1 MQTRLKGCGNR
12 IRRAKSFSCTLD
24 RRRPRLR
31 WPVAYGPQVEQTTA
45 AAAAAALL
53 VLAQNTNNKFKIA
66 AKWRRGS
73 AHKSVKARKHKTTSA
88 VRRKRRMGMGKEGAG
103 GGERRSKRESTKR
116 CKATK
121 QADEGRCV
129 LHLLCG
135 RRVASQSLKL
145 KMKLKLKCQ
154 LEWNENDIKTEA
166 AATAA
171 TTTMQQQ
178 QQQ

>member
-45 AAAAAALL
+45 AVAAAAGATALL

-88 VRRKRRMGMGKEGAG
+88 VRRKRRWGSRGW
-103 GGERRSKRESTKR
+103 SKQESTKR
-116 CKATK
+116 CKATRR
-121 QADEGRCV
+121 AGEGA
-129 LHLLCG
+129 L
-135 RRVASQSLKL
+135 RVAFAVWQASGKSKS
-145 KMKLKLKCQ
+145 
-154 LEWNENDIKTEA
+154 
-166 AATAA
+166 
-171 TTTMQQQ
+171 
-178 QQQ
+178 

>member
-45 AAAAAALL
+45 AAEAAAVAATALL

-88 VRRKRRMGMGKEGAG
+88 VRRKRGRRMGKGGAG
-103 GGERRSKRESTKR
+103 EGINGNRRSVARPQNGR
-116 CKATK
+116 
-121 QADEGRCV
+121 DEGRRGVACCICCV
-129 LHLLCG
+129 AG
-135 RRVASQSLKL
+135 
-145 KMKLKLKCQ
+145 
-154 LEWNENDIKTEA
+154 EWQVKVLN
-166 AATAA
+166 
-171 TTTMQQQ
+171 
-178 QQQ
+178 